1 MENIRDKFAIVKT
14 TGMLTCLVY
23 ISIQKYVLLIS
34 ENITDLSI
42 YTDNELIEIEKEFL
56 NNQGGNV
63 YSAYKAL
70 EISTIVDNNNQGG
83 NVYSEKTLNEVREKA
98 NEILTK

>member
-23 ISIQKYVLLIS
+23 IPIQKYVLLIS

-42 YTDNELIEIEKEFL
+42 YTDNELIEIEKEFI

-70 EISTIVDNNNQGG
+70 EISTIVDNNQGG

>member
-56 NNQGGNV
+56 NN
-63 YSAYKAL
+63 
-70 EISTIVDNNNQGG
+70 NQGG

>member
-1 MENIRDKFAIVKT
+1 
-14 TGMLTCLVY
+14 
-23 ISIQKYVLLIS
+23 VLLIS

>member
-1 MENIRDKFAIVKT
+1 MLFQVVKDC
-14 TGMLTCLVY
+14 GR
-23 ISIQKYVLLIS
+23 
-34 ENITDLSI
+34 
-42 YTDNELIEIEKEFL
+42 
-56 NNQGGNV
+56 
-63 YSAYKAL
+63 AYKAL

>member
-63 YSAYKAL
+63 YS
-70 EISTIVDNNNQGG
+70 
-83 NVYSEKTLNEVREKA
+83 EKTLNEVREKA